1 MGGSRKGKDS
11 KGNGKSKPNKSDTI
25 REKPKK
31 LNPKLDLG
39 QASSKNLD
47 FSNTIPYVEWELEEF
62 LYVKINELYKTAQE
76 RLLTSGYSTA
86 EIEAAILNAGHIH
99 GQMDL
104 LDNIVSNSICFLEF
118 DIKPEGEAFKNIYE
132 LYKTALEVLVDHTMQ
147 NHPNMNRPEAMWD
160 LIVTRWDHVL
170 SASKTSH
177 LQSSGHCENGDD
189 DDDDGLIEAFAA
201 AKFIHE
207 LSSDSLSKKV
217 GVLET
222 TNHVAATKREI
233 GAPIVTGGKTEKN
246 CSEMSLKLLETARSL
261 GQANTEASLVNDAL
275 KRLEIENDRIR
286 AEVAAFNLN
295 ASESE
300 RELKQVLKREK
311 RYTKKLADVERQS
324 SVLRSL
330 CDEENQRAVELEQG
344 LFLAE
349 KEAKETEGK
358 WKQKIKEKEEML
370 ALLAQE
376 TKNAETRK
384 ASSRAQL
391 KKLRKQLK
399 KECGLANDKCQQL
412 KSELSHLR
420 ESHSRPL
427 EELSGNLYDKATS
440 SESSAP
446 CEPSHWV
453 CVICMQNEV
462 SVVFLP
468 CTHQVV
474 CFLCYMKKGQAAGS
488 CCPCCDVVIED
499 IVKVYG
505 SSS

>member
-1 MGGSRKGKDS
+1 MGGSRKGKHS
-11 KGNGKSKPNKSDTI
+11 KGKGKSKPDKSYTI
-25 REKPKK
+25 QEKPKK
-31 LNPKLDLG
+31 LNPKLDMG

-47 FSNTIPYVEWELEEF
+47 FSKTIPYAEWELEEF
-62 LYVKINELYKTAQE
+62 LYVKIDELYKMARE

-86 EIEAAILNAGHIH
+86 EVEAAILNAGHIH
-99 GQMDL
+99 DQMDL

-132 LYKTALEVLVDHTMQ
+132 LHKTALEVLVDHTMQ

-189 DDDDGLIEAFAA
+189 DGLIEAFAA

-207 LSSDSLSKKV
+207 SSSDSLSKKF

-233 GAPIVTGGKTEKN
+233 GSPIVTE
-246 CSEMSLKLLETARSL
+246 RSL

-300 RELKQVLKREK
+300 RELKQVLKKEK

-358 WKQKIKEKEEML
+358 WKQKIKEKEEMF
-370 ALLAQE
+370 APLAQE
-376 TKNAETRK
+376 TKNAEAQK
-384 ASSRAQL
+384 ARSGAQL

-399 KECGLANDKCQQL
+399 KECGLANDKCQRL
-412 KSELSHLR
+412 KNELSHLR
-420 ESHSRPL
+420 ESHSRPF

-446 CEPSHWV
+446 REPSHWI
-453 CVICMQNEV
+453 CMICMQNEV

-474 CFLCYMKKGQAAGS
+474 CFLCYMKGQAAGS
-488 CCPCCDVVIED
+488 CCPCCDVVID
-499 IVKVYG
+499 DVVKVYG